1 MEQNTQQRRLWSVD
15 EILKQA
21 RMEEHFSFKTAT
33 FVTLPQGLQSVVKTG
48 GKTTQWETW
57 PCPNL

>member
-1 MEQNTQQRRLWSVD
+1 
-15 EILKQA
+15 
-21 RMEEHFSFKTAT
+21 MEEDFSFKTAT
-33 FVTLPQGLQSVVKTG
+33 FVSLPQGLQSVVKTG